1 MADSFRSLPGV
12 ADVTWVRG
20 AAAGDAAPTLLL
32 EVPHGA
38 TRAVDFD
45 DLRAALRGDYA
56 ADLRDFFYVNTDV
69 GAPELATA
77 IARDVVAAR
86 PDRAAL
92 VVRCLM
98 PRTFLDTNRVV
109 DPAAAA
115 RPSAV
120 GEMTPGLMPWVVD
133 EHDRALLLERYAA
146 YRQLTTDAFDVVCGG
161 GGRGLCVHSY
171 APRSVAVDVDRD
183 IVGSL
188 RAAYAPDKVATWALR
203 SPVDL
208 ITDAPDG
215 AAMADGALAAAVER
229 EMAARDV
236 GVVRN
241 GAYSLFPS
249 TMAFLHAQRHP
260 GRTLCF
266 EVRRDLLCDFVP
278 FVELAVDG
286 ARVAKVATAFSRAL
300 LEVLP

>member
-1 MADSFRSLPGV
+1 MAEMFRSLPDV
-12 ADVTWVRG
+12 AEVTWVRG
-20 AAAGDAAPTLLL
+20 DAAGDAAPTLLL

-38 TRAVDFD
+38 TRAADFD
-45 DLRAALRGDYA
+45 AMRAALRGDYA
-56 ADLRDFFYVNTDV
+56 ADLRDFFFVNTDV
-69 GAPELATA
+69 GAPELALA
-77 IARDVVAAR
+77 IAGEWVAAMPSR
-86 PDRAAL
+86 TAL

-115 RPSAV
+115 RASSA

-146 YRQLTTDAFDVVCGG
+146 YRQLTTAAFDAVCGA

-171 APRSVAVDVDRD
+171 APRSVEVAVDHD

-188 RAAYAPDKVATWALR
+188 RAAYAPDRVSNWALR

-215 AAMADGALAAAVER
+215 AVLADAALVAAVER
-229 EMAARDV
+229 ELGARQV
-236 GVVRN
+236 AVARN
-241 GAYSLFPS
+241 GTYALHPS
-249 TMAFLHAQRHP
+249 TMAFLHAQRHL

-266 EVRRDLLCDFVP
+266 EARRDLLCDFVP
-278 FVELAVDG
+278 FVELAVDE
-286 ARVAKVATAFSRAL
+286 ARVAGLAAPFVRAL
-300 LEVLP
+300 LEVLR